1 MPDQMNSGILMIQN
15 KKNLSSYY
23 EESNL
28 RREKKRLI
36 DSEVTKTE
44 KVDLKEKSMINNEF
58 VQFGF
63 NNEILRSLEKKGYKI
78 PTPIQ
83 KAAIPELMLG
93 RDLLGQAQTGTGKTA
108 AFALPIIEKLSHN
121 SEISAKVLVMTPT
134 RELATQVADSFK
146 SYSSES
152 TGLKT
157 IAIYGGTDFRNQ
169 ISSLKRKTDIVVGTP
184 GRIMDHIR
192 QGTFKINNINCLVLD
207 EADEMLKMGFLEDI
221 EWIIDKL
228 PENKQMVLFS
238 ATMPNEIKTIAKK
251 YLNEPAEIKIKS
263 IKKESQLISQK
274 FIHIQRHYKLDALKR
289 ILEINSKGVI
299 IFVRTKSLTTSIAE
313 ALETAG
319 HSVAVLNGDIP
330 QNQREN
336 TVDRLRKGFIDIL
349 VATDVAARGL
359 DVDRIKLVINYDFP
373 FDSETYTHRIG
384 RTGRAGRNG
393 EAILFVN
400 RKERHFLRNLE
411 SATKNKIEELQIPNN
426 AIINEKRMDKLT
438 SELNSFSLL
447 KENNEE
453 NKALM
458 IDIIDT
464 LKVKYSM
471 KEEDIAM
478 AAINLALGNKPLF
491 ISEDESW
498 INKQSNFEGERYSRR
513 NNSKQRNSG
522 KRSSNQNESYETFKF
537 DVGKANKIKV
547 ANIISSICSAT
558 SINGRSIG
566 KIQIFN
572 DFSLV
577 DLPKN
582 LKRDTK
588 AKLKNL
594 KIKSY

>member
-1 MPDQMNSGILMIQN
+1 MTSKRKKLPYLLEEENTSRLEKEIIQSKEDPN
-15 KKNLSSYY
+15 ENLDHV
-23 EESNL
+23 NL
-28 RREKKRLI
+28 GK
-36 DSEVTKTE
+36 
-44 KVDLKEKSMINNEF
+44 DLKIVAGFND
-58 VQFGF
+58 FGF
-63 NNEILRSLEKKGYKI
+63 NKSIINSLENKGYKN

-83 KAAIPELMLG
+83 IEAIPELMRG

-108 AFALPIIEKLSHN
+108 AFALPIIEKLN
-121 SEISAKVLVMTPT
+121 KNIEQKAKVLVMTPT

-152 TGLKT
+152 DDIKT

-169 ISSLKRKTDIVVGTP
+169 IISLKKKVDIVVGTP

-192 QGTFKINNINCLVLD
+192 QGTFKVDKINCLVLD

-228 PENKQMVLFS
+228 PDDKQMVLFS

-251 YLNEPAEIKIKS
+251 YLKDPAEIKIKS

-274 FIHIQRHYKLDALKR
+274 YINIQRNHKLEALRR
-289 ILEINSKGVI
+289 ILEINNEGVI

-313 ALETAG
+313 ELEMAG

-330 QNQREN
+330 QNQREA
-336 TVDRLRKGFIDIL
+336 TVDRLRKGFINIL

-384 RTGRAGRNG
+384 RTGRAGRSG

-400 RKERHFLRNLE
+400 RREKHFLRNLE
-411 SATKNKIEELQIPNN
+411 NSTKNKIEEFEIPNN
-426 AIINEKRMDKLT
+426 KIINEKRMDKLT
-438 SELNSFSLL
+438 NDINNSLKL
-447 KENNEE
+447 KENDQE

-458 IDIIDT
+458 VDILDT

-471 KEEDIAM
+471 NDEEIAM
-478 AAINLALGNKPLF
+478 AAINLAIGKKPLF
-491 ISEDESW
+491 TNEDETW
-498 INKQSNFEGERYSRR
+498 I
-513 NNSKQRNSG
+513 SKQNSFERERLNRNFNNRNKVSNRRSIHQNSG
-522 KRSSNQNESYETFKF
+522 FETFRF
-537 DVGKANKIKV
+537 NYGKSNRIRV
-547 ANIISSICSAT
+547 ANIISSICNAT
-558 SINGRSIG
+558 NINGRSIG
-566 KIQIFN
+566 KIQVYN
-572 DFSLV
+572 DYSLV

-582 LKRDTK
+582 LNKDIK
-588 AKLKNL
+588 QKLKNL
-594 KIKSY
+594 KIRN